1 MKKPRLAAQSRQR
14 LDERLQQF
22 SRITQSEIPPRG
34 WTKAIRESLGMT
46 TAQLARR
53 LGIKQPSVVAMEQS
67 ETKGTIALATL
78 RRAAEALDCRLVYA
92 FVPRTTLER
101 AVRDQARA
109 FARRRR
115 TAVEHSM
122 LLENQ
127 AVAERDVETRLD
139 EIVRETNPRLFW
151 D

>member
-1 MKKPRLAAQSRQR
+1 MKKSRLAAQSRQH
-14 LDERLQQF
+14 LDERLQHF
-22 SRITQSEIPPRG
+22 SQITHYEVPARG
-34 WTKAIRESLGMT
+34 WIKAIRESLGMT
-46 TAQLARR
+46 TAQLAKR
-53 LGIKQPSVVAMEQS
+53 LGIKQPSVVAIEQS

-78 RRAAEALDCRLVYA
+78 RRMAEALDCRLVYA
-92 FVPRTTLER
+92 LVPKTTLEL
-101 AVRDQARA
+101 AVRDRVRA

-127 AVAERDVETRLD
+127 KVAERDFETRLD